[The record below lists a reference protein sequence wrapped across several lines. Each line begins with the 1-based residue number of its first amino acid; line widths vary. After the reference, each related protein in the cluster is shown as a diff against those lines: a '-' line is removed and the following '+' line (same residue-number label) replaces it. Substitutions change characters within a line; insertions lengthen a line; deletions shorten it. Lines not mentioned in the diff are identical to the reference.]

1 MSETAAARQG
11 SFLDPARRVGD
22 TVGALAADALML
34 CAEVFESAQGDDV
47 GMRTEFQNKANAARK
62 LSRPV
67 ATSPRANVARV
78 LSPDELGGRFH
89 TLSERMWQNSEVAR
103 WLIGEAAALIEKLP
117 AIDGEARHRN
127 LIDAQRLRRVEA
139 LLRLAPNAT
148 LGARLD
154 ELLPTLRE
162 LERLQEGERPMAGA
176 LLDGALA
183 DPEIWNAAKDAYRM
197 VVGRELED
205 LPGQAQAVW
214 SGRLAVAWLRAHH
227 EPQPLSA
234 DDAARIAEAVRSPA
248 GSWSRSPGLPG
259 HWTDLDAEA
268 ATDVLCLIGAHHR
281 VGPGRRPLPIAYF
294 CDRVRSLPLRCLGGV
309 MLIET
314 QGRLDGGRPGVASF
328 LLSREEVVGL
338 DGDPGWAG
346 RLNATLGPHL
356 DEEGARLDYLRLF
369 MNTVRLRGER
379 FQPVE
384 SFDALADRAT
394 DLDRL
399 GQLCAG
405 HATGVRYAGFDGGGG
420 WLFVF
425 VVCHRQALFAVGVS
439 LTPDGAVQMID
450 ERLLAADV
458 PVRSERMEGLFV
470 VLENEEPVR

>member
-1 MSETAAARQG
+1 MNRSAGSCTASA
-11 SFLDPARRVGD
+11 LDPARRVGD
-22 TVGALAADALML
+22 TVGALAADALTL
-34 CAEVFESAQGDDV
+34 CADLFESAQGDDV
-47 GMRTEFQNKANAARK
+47 GMRTTLQNKAHVARK
-62 LSRPV
+62 LSGPV
-67 ATSPRANVARV
+67 AASPRSNAARV
-78 LSPDELGGRFH
+78 LSPDDLGGRFH
-89 TLSERMWQNSEVAR
+89 TLSERMWPNAEVAQ
-103 WLIGEAAALIEKLP
+103 WLIGEAAALMEEAP
-117 AIDGEARHRN
+117 AMDGEARHRN

-139 LLRLAPNAT
+139 LLRVAPNAT

-162 LERLQEGERPMAGA
+162 LERPQEGERPLAGA

-183 DPEIWNAAKDAYRM
+183 DPEIWDAARDAYRM

-205 LPGQAQAVW
+205 LPGQAQAAW

-227 EPQPLSA
+227 DPQPLSA

-281 VGPGRRPLPIAYF
+281 VGSGRRPLPIAYF

-314 QGRLDGGRPGVASF
+314 QGRVDGGRPGVASF
-328 LLSREEVVGL
+328 LLSRDGVVAL
-338 DGDPGWAG
+338 DGDAGWAA
-346 RLNATLGPHL
+346 RLNATMGPHL

-369 MNTVRLRGER
+369 MNTLRVGGER

-394 DLDRL
+394 DAGRL

-405 HATGVRYAGFDGGGG
+405 HTTGIRPAGFDGGGG
-420 WLFVF
+420 WLFLL
-425 VVCHRQALFAVGVS
+425 VVCHRQAFFAVGVS
-439 LTPDGAVQMID
+439 LTPDGTVQMID
-450 ERLLAADV
+450 ERLLATDV

-470 VLENEEPVR
+470 VLENEEPRP